1 MNKYKSIII
10 KRGPKGWG
18 RPLTIV
24 PTQVKNKILVV
35 TTDGFPPL
43 AKYIA
48 NLTGCELIDGF
59 KIMVPEEEVVLAI
72 IDCGGIARCG
82 IYPKNGIPTMN
93 LNSTGKSGPL
103 SNFITEELYVSD
115 VKENTIFLYNI
126 E

>member
-10 KRGPKGWG
+10 KRGSKRLGWS
-18 RPLTIV
+18 V
-24 PTQVKNKILVV
+24 NNCSNQVKNKILVV

-82 IYPKNGIPTMN
+82 IYPKMVYQ
-93 LNSTGKSGPL
+93 L
-103 SNFITEELYVSD
+103 
-115 VKENTIFLYNI
+115 
-126 E
+126 

>member
-10 KRGPKGWG
+10 KRGPEGWG
-18 RPLTIV
+18 GPLTIV

-59 KIMVPEEEVVLAI
+59 KIM
-72 IDCGGIARCG
+72 D
-82 IYPKNGIPTMN
+82 
-93 LNSTGKSGPL
+93 TGRRSCT
-103 SNFITEELYVSD
+103 S
-115 VKENTIFLYNI
+115 YNRLRRYC
-126 E
+126 

>member
-10 KRGPKGWG
+10 KRGPEGWG
-18 RPLTIV
+18 GPLTIV

-82 IYPKNGIPTMN
+82 IYPKHGIPTMN

>member
-18 RPLTIV
+18 GPLTIV

-35 TTDGFPPL
+35 TTE
-43 AKYIA
+43 
-48 NLTGCELIDGF
+48 CELIDGF

>member
-18 RPLTIV
+18 GPLTIV

-59 KIMVPEEEVVLAI
+59 KIMVPEEEVVLSQKWYTNYEFKFNRKKWTI
-72 IDCGGIARCG
+72 I
-82 IYPKNGIPTMN
+82 
-93 LNSTGKSGPL
+93 
-103 SNFITEELYVSD
+103 
-115 VKENTIFLYNI
+115 
-126 E
+126 